1 MTCFREPSHL
11 TRLAFKIVLCYS
23 PIKGLGI
30 MPLQELDELVG
41 WFKTNVLN
49 DVYPDSNDTP
59 IPVKPRL
66 SKAQIARREAKEDAK
81 EERLLFKYIV
91 GLD

>member
-1 MTCFREPSHL
+1 
-11 TRLAFKIVLCYS
+11 
-23 PIKGLGI
+23 
-30 MPLQELDELVG
+30 MPLQELDALVG

-49 DVYPDSNDTP
+49 DAYPDSDDNPDS
-59 IPVKPRL
+59 VKPRL